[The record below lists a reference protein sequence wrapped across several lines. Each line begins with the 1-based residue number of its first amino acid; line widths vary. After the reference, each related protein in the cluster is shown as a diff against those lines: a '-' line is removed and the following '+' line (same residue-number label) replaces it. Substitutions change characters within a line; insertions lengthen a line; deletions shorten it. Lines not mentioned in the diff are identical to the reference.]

1 MKLAH
6 SRAIAL
12 GVFVVGTAS
21 VAGACLMSST
31 DGPAT
36 RHTAATGSGATMPK
50 ATLGPSKERTATKDV
65 RGAATVAPAARSLAL
80 ETGTAPRAGAPSS
93 SDHGHA
99 ALAGGAEES
108 SAAASPVAA
117 LASRRDLTPEQR
129 EKLAA
134 ALGKVDWNQALKDL
148 VAAVKAARAQG
159 QNPDPDTFVEGAEI
173 HLALAEAAKALGLKG
188 PGQALADPNVRSVVV
203 PAWLGA
209 LGVDLDPTQSAA
221 VAAKCLDVPSP
232 NAVQASTFLE
242 ARQAALQS
250 RIALEQSFG
259 QVLTPDQLATYATN
273 VVNDPL
279 MKAGAAQM
287 NLSAGTPQRLM
298 SVVASYWTTQFQ
310 LDGPSQEA
318 AKTVA
323 SQYVQAVLAVPPV
336 APNLDPEAARL
347 ANLNRTS
354 QLVALQ
360 QQAEQSLASNASL
373 SQAQQTRAAGGSRS
387 CLRIGVTH

>member
-1 MKLAH
+1 M
-6 SRAIAL
+6 
-12 GVFVVGTAS
+12 
-21 VAGACLMSST
+21 
-31 DGPAT
+31 
-36 RHTAATGSGATMPK
+36 
-50 ATLGPSKERTATKDV
+50 
-65 RGAATVAPAARSLAL
+65 
-80 ETGTAPRAGAPSS
+80 
-93 SDHGHA
+93 
-99 ALAGGAEES
+99 
-108 SAAASPVAA
+108 
-117 LASRRDLTPEQR
+117 
-129 EKLAA
+129 
-134 ALGKVDWNQALKDL
+134 
-148 VAAVKAARAQG
+148 
-159 QNPDPDTFVEGAEI
+159 
-173 HLALAEAAKALGLKG
+173 
-188 PGQALADPNVRSVVV
+188 
-203 PAWLGA
+203 
-209 LGVDLDPTQSAA
+209 
-221 VAAKCLDVPSP
+221 PSP

>member
-173 HLALAEAAKALGLKG
+173 PLALAEAAKALGLKG

-203 PAWLGA
+203 RRG
-209 LGVDLDPTQSAA
+209 SARSGSTSTRPSRP
-221 VAAKCLDVPSP
+221 PSP
-232 NAVQASTFLE
+232 RSASTCP
-242 ARQAALQS
+242 RRTRS
-250 RIALEQSFG
+250 RRRRSSRRG
-259 QVLTPDQLATYATN
+259 RRR
-273 VVNDPL
+273 
-279 MKAGAAQM
+279 
-287 NLSAGTPQRLM
+287 SSR
-298 SVVASYWTTQFQ
+298 
-310 LDGPSQEA
+310 
-318 AKTVA
+318 
-323 SQYVQAVLAVPPV
+323 
-336 APNLDPEAARL
+336 
-347 ANLNRTS
+347 
-354 QLVALQ
+354 
-360 QQAEQSLASNASL
+360 
-373 SQAQQTRAAGGSRS
+373 GSRS
-387 CLRIGVTH
+387 SSRSGRC